1 MFQSVFLS
9 LPADGAEVQHTL
21 PTRLHILCLASE
33 NRACQLHQGQYTLR
47 YCPCQCQVTLN
58 ISSHLGRKAGHGWRA
73 EGCSLAAGE
82 APGSFS
88 RREDAE
94 PWLLLREV
102 CCSQLRLGMLRAVQP
117 HPLHPVRGSSDCLSP
132 ALAGLPGSGHCTQ
145 GLLVKGRESW
155 ERFSFKCSLQRL
167 SFSSSPPGTMGR
179 NPLPTW

>member
-21 PTRLHILCLASE
+21 PTRLHILCPASE
-33 NRACQLHQGQYTLR
+33 NRACQLHQGQYTIC
-47 YCPCQCQVTLN
+47 YCPCPCQVTLN

-102 CCSQLRLGMLRAVQP
+102 CSSQLRLGMLRAVQP

-145 GLLVKGRESW
+145 GLLVKERESW
-155 ERFSFKCSLQRL
+155 ERFSF
-167 SFSSSPPGTMGR
+167 
-179 NPLPTW
+179 